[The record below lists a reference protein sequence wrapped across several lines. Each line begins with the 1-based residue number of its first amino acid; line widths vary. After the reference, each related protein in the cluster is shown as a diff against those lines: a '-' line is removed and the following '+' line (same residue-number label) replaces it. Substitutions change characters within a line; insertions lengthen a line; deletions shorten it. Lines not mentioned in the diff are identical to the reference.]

1 MTTTPSNIADDIRR
15 ATEREFTVPVTD
27 DRRPCLLIGT
37 AIGLPTVT
45 VAPIGAVPASGCFR
59 PDYPTLFS
67 PGDRVTVRTS
77 DHGSNAYVYVVD
89 ASSTGRNRREMW
101 WRKLG

>member
-1 MTTTPSNIADDIRR
+1 MTTVADLEADIRR
-15 ATEREFTVPVTD
+15 ATECSFSVPETANG
-27 DRRPCLLIGT
+27 RPCLLVGPG
-37 AIGLPTVT
+37 ADRPVM
-45 VAPIGAVPASGCFR
+45 VAPQLGAAASGCFR